1 MQTKVKIMPLKV
13 ALQMDPI
20 ENINIEKDSSFALG
34 IEAQKRGYELYYYQV
49 KDLRLENGKVQAFV
63 YPVHLRKE
71 KGNHYT
77 LGEAKIINLGEE
89 MDTILIRQ
97 DPPFDM
103 NYITATYILEHIK
116 DQTLILN
123 DPTEIRNSPEKI
135 LVTYFPDLA
144 PETLITSDKNA
155 IKDFY
160 NKHKNVIL
168 KPLYGNGG
176 EQIFHI
182 DENGL
187 NINALLEMFD
197 TVYKEPIIA
206 QKYIPEVRKGDKRII
221 LIDGEIA
228 GAFVRV
234 PVKGETRANLDAGG
248 ASHKAVITDRDKEI
262 CERLKPVLKER
273 NLVFTGIDI
282 IGDYITEINVT
293 SPTGIMNINKLEG
306 TCLESDLWDAFER
319 KLEERS

>member
-1 MQTKVKIMPLKV
+1 MSIMPLKV

-20 ENINIEKDSSFALG
+20 ENINIDKDSSFALG
-34 IEAQKRGYELYYYQV
+34 LEAQKRGYELYYYQV
-49 KDLRLENGKVQAFV
+49 KDLRLENAKVLAFI
-63 YPVHLRKE
+63 YPVHFRRE

-77 LGEAKIINLGEE
+77 LGEPRI
-89 MDTILIRQ
+89 MDLEAEIDIILIRQ

-123 DPTEIRNSPEKI
+123 DPTEIRNSPEKM

-155 IKDFY
+155 IKEFY

-197 TVYKEPIIA
+197 INYKEPIIS
-206 QKYIPEVRKGDKRII
+206 QKYIPEVRQGDKRII

-234 PVKGETRANLDAGG
+234 PIEGETRANLDTGG

-306 TCLESDLWDAFER
+306 ACIESDLWDAFER